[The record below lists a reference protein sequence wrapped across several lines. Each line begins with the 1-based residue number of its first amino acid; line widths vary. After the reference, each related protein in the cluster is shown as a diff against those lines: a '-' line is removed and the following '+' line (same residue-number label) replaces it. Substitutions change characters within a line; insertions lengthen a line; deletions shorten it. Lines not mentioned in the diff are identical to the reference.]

1 MRISRRPGFREAL
14 GGMKDQQEGGT
25 VIMKPGPHHR
35 IFTMAPQAS
44 IAVMSI
50 LLSTGCVMSEKYE
63 AEKARS
69 LNFQRLLAQEEKRTA
84 ELDSEVKRAKRELS
98 EMEARNRELGA
109 QVDAVRQQAAQIQEE
124 AEAMKEA
131 AMLERKAR
139 EDMKRMTAP
148 SKPRKAERPEPLSMP
163 KSSLEPLQEPPL
175 ENAMKGAPG
184 MATDI
189 APDLPTDLSAE
200 AVHTVQPGETLFR
213 ISRKYHVSVEKL
225 RKWNNLL
232 SDTIEV
238 GQKLIIAQP

>member
-1 MRISRRPGFREAL
+1 
-14 GGMKDQQEGGT
+14 MKQGSQ
-25 VIMKPGPHHR
+25 HR
-35 IFTMAPQAS
+35 IVRMAPQVS
-44 IAVMSI
+44 IAFMSI

-84 ELDSEVKRAKRELS
+84 ELDSEVKRAKRELA
-98 EMEARNRELGA
+98 EMEARNRELDA

-148 SKPRKAERPEPLSMP
+148 SKSRKAERRDPLAMP
-163 KSSLEPLQEPPL
+163 KSSPEGFEEPPL
-175 ENAMKGAPG
+175 DEAIKGTPGLAAEIPPDLAPG
-184 MATDI
+184 
-189 APDLPTDLSAE
+189 LSVE
-200 AVHTVQPGETLFR
+200 SLHTVQPGETLFR
-213 ISRKYHVSVEKL
+213 IGRKYHVSVENL

>member
-1 MRISRRPGFREAL
+1 
-14 GGMKDQQEGGT
+14 MKQGQQ
-25 VIMKPGPHHR
+25 K
-35 IFTMAPQAS
+35 IFTTARLVSML
-44 IAVMSI
+44 VMNG
-50 LLSTGCVMSEKYE
+50 LLATGCVMSEKYE

-131 AMLERKAR
+131 ALLERKAR
-139 EDMKRMTAP
+139 EDMKRMTSP
-148 SKPRKAERPEPLSMP
+148 SKPKKRERPEPLDMP
-163 KSSLEPLQEPPL
+163 KASPDAFDDRPGAMASEKGLDPADMPSDMPSSLSPETL
-175 ENAMKGAPG
+175 
-184 MATDI
+184 
-189 APDLPTDLSAE
+189 
-200 AVHTVQPGETLFR
+200 HTVQPGETLFR
-213 ISRKYHVSVEKL
+213 IGRKYHVSVEKL

-232 SDTIEV
+232 DDTIEV

>member
-1 MRISRRPGFREAL
+1 
-14 GGMKDQQEGGT
+14 
-25 VIMKPGPHHR
+25 
-35 IFTMAPQAS
+35 MAPQAS
-44 IAVMSI
+44 LVIMSI

-139 EDMKRMTAP
+139 EDMKRMTGP
-148 SKPRKAERPEPLSMP
+148 SKSRKAERAEPLSAP
-163 KSSLEPLQEPPL
+163 KSSLEAFEEPTFG
-175 ENAMKGAPG
+175 NSMKSAPG
-184 MATDI
+184 IATDI
-189 APDLPTDLSAE
+189 PPDLAADLLAE
-200 AVHTVQPGETLFR
+200 SVHTVQPGETLFR
-213 ISRKYHVSVEKL
+213 ISRKYHVSVDKL